1 MREIKFNY
9 LNQNYFIFCK
19 LPLELDD
26 IKSRIRQKIKNLK
39 QFDLIDNY
47 SNIIDENYDLN
58 WYNSGSKFGQFTIV
72 KK

>member
-39 QFDLIDNY
+39 QFDLIDN
-47 SNIIDENYDLN
+47 IPILLM
-58 WYNSGSKFGQFTIV
+58 KIMI
-72 KK
+72 